1 MIPAVVSAHSAPAP
15 TPHSAAGLGSIHR
28 HEPWE
33 LNLIFDPTAL
43 EGSTHTPPTSQLTPT
58 HSPPQSPWAEFS
70 GTCLRPP
77 GNHPPPPHCP
87 LPKEKK
93 PRPVANLSPLA
104 LPCSCWDGGSLDF
117 QPGSP
122 SPHPLDHY
130 PGPLDG
136 RGPWERPL
144 IQEAGEDL
152 ASEQRF
158 EDSVI
163 MRTVKPHAEL
173 EGSRRFLYHHQGES
187 KVFEKV
193 PRGRP
198 RFDWLQDADEAVPLQ
213 DAGLDM
219 DLPPQPSPL
228 TSFRTVLMP
237 VDDTMKTLDGPVVG
251 TREHLAGLEGLTQPS
266 EWSLPRSASEVATQ
280 TWTVNSEASVERL
293 QPLLSS
299 IRTRPY
305 LCELLEE
312 VAEGADSPEED
323 EDEEPAVFPCIEC
336 SIYFKQKEHLLEHM
350 SQHRRAPGQEP
361 PAELAPLACG
371 ECGWAFADPGAL
383 ERHRQLHQASRE
395 KIIEEIQKLKQ
406 VPGDAGREA
415 RLQCPRCVFGTN
427 SSKAF
432 VQHAKLHAQ
441 EPRGPAAQ
449 EPFGGSSGAGSPG
462 PDATSLAYQP
472 YEDPSG
478 LSACVFCGFPAPSES
493 LLREHV
499 RLVHAHPHW
508 EEEDGEAFE
517 EEGPASRPG
526 TSQDA
531 YTRFSEAADYF
542 GKAEPLLAPTW
553 QENPA
558 GYDPSLAF
566 GPGCQQ
572 LGTRDFPLSKP
583 LPQCS
588 SQRPLGRPAFPSPLA
603 SAAYSLQASRSKSVV
618 QPQGLPG
625 HLEDQRHPWSEEED
639 EEEEE
644 EEEELLLASE
654 MDFPPE
660 NRVFAPPAS
669 PSLIP
674 QSALELKRTFREALQ
689 TAVASRAQQQQ
700 LCGMVP
706 VVLVAKLGPRVMA
719 AAARAPPRLQ
729 PEELGLGGAH
739 PLDFLLLDTPLGGP
753 LGLDPFLDGDPG
765 VTLKPEERK
774 CPYCPDRFH
783 NGIGLANHVR
793 GHLNRVGVSYNVR
806 HFISAEEVK
815 AIERRFSF
823 QKKKKKGRVAPLQH
837 PPPSEAKAGEMHSWV
852 AES

>member
-1 MIPAVVSAHSAPAP
+1 M
-15 TPHSAAGLGSIHR
+15 
-28 HEPWE
+28 
-33 LNLIFDPTAL
+33 
-43 EGSTHTPPTSQLTPT
+43 
-58 HSPPQSPWAEFS
+58 
-70 GTCLRPP
+70 
-77 GNHPPPPHCP
+77 
-87 LPKEKK
+87 
-93 PRPVANLSPLA
+93 
-104 LPCSCWDGGSLDF
+104 
-117 QPGSP
+117 
-122 SPHPLDHY
+122 
-130 PGPLDG
+130 
-136 RGPWERPL
+136 
-144 IQEAGEDL
+144 
-152 ASEQRF
+152 
-158 EDSVI
+158 
-163 MRTVKPHAEL
+163 
-173 EGSRRFLYHHQGES
+173 
-187 KVFEKV
+187 
-193 PRGRP
+193 
-198 RFDWLQDADEAVPLQ
+198 
-213 DAGLDM
+213 
-219 DLPPQPSPL
+219 
-228 TSFRTVLMP
+228 
-237 VDDTMKTLDGPVVG
+237 
-251 TREHLAGLEGLTQPS
+251 
-266 EWSLPRSASEVATQ
+266 
-280 TWTVNSEASVERL
+280 
-293 QPLLSS
+293 
-299 IRTRPY
+299 
-305 LCELLEE
+305 
-312 VAEGADSPEED
+312 
-323 EDEEPAVFPCIEC
+323 
-336 SIYFKQKEHLLEHM
+336 
-350 SQHRRAPGQEP
+350 
-361 PAELAPLACG
+361 
-371 ECGWAFADPGAL
+371 
-383 ERHRQLHQASRE
+383 
-395 KIIEEIQKLKQ
+395 
-406 VPGDAGREA
+406 
-415 RLQCPRCVFGTN
+415 
-427 SSKAF
+427 
-432 VQHAKLHAQ
+432 
-441 EPRGPAAQ
+441 
-449 EPFGGSSGAGSPG
+449 
-462 PDATSLAYQP
+462 
-472 YEDPSG
+472 
-478 LSACVFCGFPAPSES
+478 
-493 LLREHV
+493 
-499 RLVHAHPHW
+499 HAHPHW

-572 LGTRDFPLSKP
+572 LGMRDFPLSKP

-603 SAAYSLQASRSKSVV
+603 SAAYSLQASRSKNVV

-644 EEEELLLASE
+644 EEELLLASE
-654 MDFPPE
+654 MEFPPE

-669 PSLIP
+669 PGLIP